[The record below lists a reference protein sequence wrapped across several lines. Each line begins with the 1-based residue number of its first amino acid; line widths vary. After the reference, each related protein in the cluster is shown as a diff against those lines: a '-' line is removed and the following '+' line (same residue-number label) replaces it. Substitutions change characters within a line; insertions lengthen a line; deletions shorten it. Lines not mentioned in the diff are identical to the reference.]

1 MIHPYHPSYK
11 GKFMPRHQPIL
22 QMSVDV
28 LGVGAVDFLKD
39 ETEESHELTKP
50 SEKRLL
56 LMGYDVF

>member
-1 MIHPYHPSYK
+1 
-11 GKFMPRHQPIL
+11 MPRHQPIL